1 MKKVVVSLMA
11 ICIATSANAVDLRHY
26 VSLKASDVFAGTV
39 DAGHDFDTKEFLGLS
54 GAYGVKLSDF
64 RVELEANL
72 YSDIK
77 LKKESAKL
85 NEKSLFVNAYYDLI
99 TNSPFV
105 PYAGIGLGY
114 SRMTINVDDE
124 HSDAAL
130 GAKIAV
136 GTEWKVSREFSLDLS
151 YRYNYFGGIDLD
163 DETVRLWGHELLL
176 GARYTF

>member
-1 MKKVVVSLMA
+1 MKKVVVSLVA
-11 ICIATSANAVDLRHY
+11 ICIATSADAVDLRHY
-26 VSLKASDVFAGTV
+26 VSLKASNVFSGTV
-39 DAGHDFDTKEFLGLS
+39 DAGHDFDTKEFFGLF
-54 GAYGVKLSDF
+54 GAYGIKLSDF

-77 LKKESAKL
+77 LQSESAKL
-85 NEKSLFVNAYYDLI
+85 NEKSLFVNAYYDLL

-105 PYAGIGLGY
+105 PYIGIGVGY
-114 SRMTINVDDE
+114 SRITVDADKE

-136 GTEWKVSREFSLDLS
+136 GTEWKVSRELSLDMS

-163 DETVRLWGHELLL
+163 DETVRLWGHELML